1 MNDKKKLVLYKTS
14 ETSELKQLTKPVKKL
29 RCTAYIF
36 LLLFNFWHEYT
47 LHEIIYLSV
56 TPKNK
61 CTVI

>member
-1 MNDKKKLVLYKTS
+1 MNDKKLVVYKTS

-29 RCTAYIF
+29 RCAVYGF
-36 LLLFNFWHEYT
+36 LLLFNFWQEYT
-47 LHEIIYLSV
+47 LHEIIYLRV